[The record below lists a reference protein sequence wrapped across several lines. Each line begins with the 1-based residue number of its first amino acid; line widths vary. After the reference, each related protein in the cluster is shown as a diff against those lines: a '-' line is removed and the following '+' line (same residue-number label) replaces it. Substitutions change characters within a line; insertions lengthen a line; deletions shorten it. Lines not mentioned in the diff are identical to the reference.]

1 MLDRETIPKVAL
13 DVMNEVHYEE
23 VDLIIEL
30 LKRLDAVAAEKL
42 PAEALD
48 TPLEN
53 LLEHIRAH
61 FAGEEERMEAAGF
74 PPYPV
79 HKAEHDRV
87 LAEASG
93 VCQAWRSGRDL
104 QALSAYL
111 RRTLP
116 TWMTNHIATMDMIT
130 AQFLAARGWK

>member
-1 MLDRETIPKVAL
+1 MLDREKIPKVAL
-13 DVMNEVHYEE
+13 DAMNEVHYEE
-23 VDLIIEL
+23 IDLIIRL
-30 LKRLDAVAAEKL
+30 LDRLDAVAADEL

-48 TPLEN
+48 APIAN
-53 LLEHIRAH
+53 LLEHIRVH

-93 VCQAWRSGRDL
+93 VYEAWRSDRD
-104 QALSAYL
+104 QQVLSTYL

-116 TWMTNHIATMDMIT
+116 TWMAHHIATMDTVT